1 MRVLILPGDGIG
13 PEVTAQARRV
23 LDAAGKRAGLSFD
36 YEEGIALPK
45 KITRLD
51 EKMVTISGFM
61 ASEDGREGEVEYFIL
76 INDGCGCEGTPM
88 LNEMVFCALPEG
100 EKMEIQP
107 GTVEITGKLYVG
119 ETEEDGVVVTLYT
132 MDVESVK

>member
-1 MRVLILPGDGIG
+1 MKFELLSLLTLTLLSVAADE
-13 PEVTAQARRV
+13 PEPISFELLA
-23 LDAAGKRAGLSFD
+23 SFD
-36 YEEGIALPK
+36 YEEGMALPK

-51 EKMVTISGFM
+51 EKKVTISGFM
-61 ASEDGREGEVEYFIL
+61 ASEDGRGGEVEYFIL

-132 MDVESVK
+132 MDVDSVKD